1 MANVEIFVDKDM
13 YVAPLFLQLA
23 DRNRDNLFSYSCSPK
38 LNKINGLCQHSTP
51 RHLFNKSCSN
61 RTIVDQQALKKID
74 SDFTKTRHSPFF
86 CVKDKKGSCSWFK
99 SWIRTFRLSLPSFC
113 GASTNIFFSDLK
125 RALVQRKRKPP
136 TIWQTE
142 RDVF

>member
-1 MANVEIFVDKDM
+1 MH
-13 YVAPLFLQLA
+13 VAPLFLQLA

-86 CVKDKKGSCSWFK
+86 VLR
-99 SWIRTFRLSLPSFC
+99 IRKVVVAGLKVGLEHYFRLSLPSFC